1 MKGKSAKRSP
11 IIRAAAWAICHARPW
26 NLCWLI
32 HNYSVI
38 PALAM
43 RCEAEH
49 CEGKTLPPRRRGN
62 PFAEGIARAPIGC
75 PPPSRGQAL
84 PEPWSRFARHGSPG
98 MTRVVNHTS
107 TKVGTNVVD
116 LKFLRFSWH
125 SQSGV
130 ETEIRPERCPNLL

>member
-32 HNYSVI
+32 HNYGVI
-38 PALAM
+38 PGLAM

-49 CEGKTLPPRRRGN
+49 CEGKGTHSPKGLLHRRMG
-62 PFAEGIARAPIGC
+62 
-75 PPPSRGQAL
+75 AL

-107 TKVGTNVVD
+107 TKVGTSVVD
-116 LKFLRFSWH
+116 LK
-125 SQSGV
+125 
-130 ETEIRPERCPNLL
+130 